1 MMVENNTVISNNFN
15 NRGEVKQKRTNYKK
29 CCNKQQSKRMLY
41 MINKLKIINYKSFQN
56 FELDLNSDLN
66 IIIGDNEAGKSTLL
80 ETINLALTG
89 QLNNRLLQNELSPYL
104 FNINS
109 VKTYLEQLIINSKA
123 ELPSIKIELYFDNPN
138 NIYSELKGTNNLLRT
153 DAPGV
158 SISIEFDSTYQSEY
172 EIYIQDVRTIK
183 TLPIEYY
190 KVVWRS
196 FAGNSLTSRG
206 IPARSTLIDT
216 STSKYKNGA
225 DIYLHKIL
233 NDSLEPS
240 QRTELAV
247 HYRKLKETFSENQS
261 IATINESLNKKK
273 GDITDKNLNVSVD
286 ISSKTNWDKI
296 ITAYLDDVPFDY
308 IGKGEQNAIKMKLAL
323 ESNTDLEAVVLIE
336 EPENHLSLSN
346 LNKLLNIIKTRNENK
361 QLIIT
366 THSSFIL
373 NKLDIGKMILLSS
386 DKVTT
391 SFNDLENETREF
403 FMRLPGYDTLRL
415 VLSRKVILVEGPSED
430 LIVQRAYKD
439 LYDKLPLENGVDIF
453 CIDGLSFKR
462 FIEISANLQ
471 KEITIITDNDGDIE
485 QNINNKYE
493 EYLSN
498 NLVKLCYS
506 LDESLKTLELNII
519 DANKSNLSV
528 LKEILGHSDYED
540 DRLIT
545 YMLNNKTKCALK
557 IFETDK
563 TIKMPRYILNAIE
576 E

>member
-1 MMVENNTVISNNFN
+1 
-15 NRGEVKQKRTNYKK
+15 
-29 CCNKQQSKRMLY
+29 

-190 KVVWRS
+190 KIVWRS

-261 IATINESLNKKK
+261 IATINESLNEKK

-506 LDESLKTLELNII
+506 LDENLKTLEPNII

>member
-190 KVVWRS
+190 KIVWRS

-261 IATINESLNKKK
+261 IATINESLNEKK

-506 LDESLKTLELNII
+506 LDENLKTLEPNII

>member
-1 MMVENNTVISNNFN
+1 
-15 NRGEVKQKRTNYKK
+15 
-29 CCNKQQSKRMLY
+29 
-41 MINKLKIINYKSFQN
+41 MINKVIIKNYKSYED
-56 FELDLNSDLN
+56 FELNLNPDLN

-80 ETINLALTG
+80 EAINLALTG
-89 QLNNRLLQNELSPYL
+89 QLNNRLIMNELSPYL

-109 VKTYLEQLIINSKA
+109 VRTYLQQLIINAQA
-123 ELPSIKIELYFDNPN
+123 ELPKIIIELYFDNPD
-138 NIYSELKGTNNLLRT
+138 NIYSELKGTNNLLRIDT
-153 DAPGV
+153 PGV
-158 SISIEFDSTYQSEY
+158 SISIEFDSTYQTEY
-172 EIYIQDVRTIK
+172 EAYIQDVSTIK

-196 FAGNSLTSRG
+196 FAGNSLTSRS

-216 STSKYKNGA
+216 STSKYQNGT

-233 NDSLEPS
+233 NDSLEPL

-261 IATINESLNKKK
+261 ISIINESLNEKK

-286 ISSKTNWDKI
+286 ISSKSNWDKI
-296 ITAYLDDVPFDY
+296 ITAYLDEVPFDY

-346 LNKLLNIIKTRNENK
+346 LNKLLNVIKTKNENK

-373 NKLDIGKMILLSS
+373 NKLDIGKMILLSNE
-386 DKVTT
+386 KEITT
-391 SFNDLENETREF
+391 FNDLKDETRDF

-430 LIVQRAYKD
+430 LIVQRAFKD
-439 LYDKLPLENGVDIF
+439 LYGKLPLEDGVDLF

-471 KEITIITDNDGDIE
+471 KEITIITDNDGNIE

-493 EYLSN
+493 EYSSN
-498 NLVKLCYS
+498 DFVKIHYGP
-506 LDESLKTLELNII
+506 DETLKTLEPNII
-519 DANKSNLSV
+519 DANKQDLSV
-528 LKEILGHSDYED
+528 LKEILGHPKYTDE
-540 DRLIT
+540 RLLE

-557 IFETDK
+557 IFESDK
-563 TIKMPRYILNAIE
+563 TIQMPRYILDAIKE
-576 E
+576 

>member
-1 MMVENNTVISNNFN
+1 
-15 NRGEVKQKRTNYKK
+15 
-29 CCNKQQSKRMLY
+29 
-41 MINKLKIINYKSFQN
+41 MIKKLKIKNYKSYED
-56 FELDLNSDLN
+56 FELNLNPDLN

-80 ETINLALTG
+80 EAINLALTG

-109 VKTYLEQLIINSKA
+109 VRMYLEQLITNKQV
-123 ELPSIKIELYFDNPN
+123 ELPKMTIELYFDNPE
-138 NIYSELKGTNNLLRT
+138 NIYSELKGTNNLLRI
-153 DAPGV
+153 DSPGV
-158 SISIEFDSTYQSEY
+158 SISIEFDATYQTEY
-172 EIYIQDVRTIK
+172 EAYIQDTSTIK

-196 FAGNSLTSRG
+196 FAGNSLTSRS

-216 STSKYKNGA
+216 TTSKYSNGA
-225 DIYLHKIL
+225 DIYMHKII
-233 NDSLEPS
+233 NDSLDPL
-240 QRTELAV
+240 QRTELAI

-261 IATINESLNKKK
+261 IATINESLNEKK

-296 ITAYLDDVPFDY
+296 ITAYLDEVPFDY

-346 LNKLLNIIKTRNENK
+346 LNKLLNIIKTKNENK

-373 NKLDIGKMILLSS
+373 NKLDIG
-386 DKVTT
+386 
-391 SFNDLENETREF
+391 N
-403 FMRLPGYDTLRL
+403 DTLRL

-439 LYDKLPLENGVDIF
+439 LYGKLPLEDGVDLF

-471 KEITIITDNDGDIE
+471 KEITIITDNDGNIA
-485 QNINNKYE
+485 QNINKKYE

-498 NLVKLCYS
+498 DFVKIYYGP
-506 LDESLKTLELNII
+506 DETLKTLEPNIVE
-519 DANKSNLSV
+519 ANKQNPSV
-528 LKEILGHSDYED
+528 LKEILDHPEYTD
-540 DRLIT
+540 DRLIE

-557 IFETDK
+557 IFESEK
-563 TIKMPRYILNAIE
+563 TIQIPRYILDAIQ
-576 E
+576 

>member
-1 MMVENNTVISNNFN
+1 
-15 NRGEVKQKRTNYKK
+15 
-29 CCNKQQSKRMLY
+29 

-225 DIYLHKIL
+225 DIYIHKIL

-261 IATINESLNKKK
+261 IATINESLNEKK

-506 LDESLKTLELNII
+506 LDESLKTLEPNII

>member
-1 MMVENNTVISNNFN
+1 
-15 NRGEVKQKRTNYKK
+15 
-29 CCNKQQSKRMLY
+29 
-41 MINKLKIINYKSFQN
+41 MINKLKIKNYKSYED
-56 FELDLNSDLN
+56 FELNLNPDLN

-80 ETINLALTG
+80 EAVNLVLTG

-104 FNINS
+104 FNVES
-109 VKTYLEQLIINSKA
+109 VKKYLQDLMSNPQA
-123 ELPSIKIELYFDNPN
+123 ELPKIIIELYFDNPD
-138 NIYSELKGTNNLLRT
+138 NIYSELKGINNLLRI
-153 DAPGV
+153 DSPGA
-158 SISIEFDSTYQSEY
+158 SICIEFDSTYQTEY
-172 EIYIQDVRTIK
+172 EAYIQDVSTIK

-196 FAGNSLTSRG
+196 FAGNSLTSRS

-216 STSKYKNGA
+216 TTSKYQNGT

-261 IATINESLNKKK
+261 ISTINQRLNEKK

-286 ISSKTNWDKI
+286 ISSKSNWDKI
-296 ITAYLDDVPFDY
+296 ITAYLDEVPFEY

-323 ESNTDLEAVVLIE
+323 ESNTELEAVVLIE

-346 LNKLLNIIKTRNENK
+346 LNKLLNVIKTKNEDK

-373 NKLDIGKMILLSS
+373 NKLDIGKMILLSN
-386 DKVTT
+386 DKEITT
-391 SFNDLENETREF
+391 FNDLDEETRDF

-415 VLSRKVILVEGPSED
+415 VLSQKVILVEGPSED

-439 LYDKLPLENGVDIF
+439 LHGKLPLEDGVDIF
-453 CIDGLSFKR
+453 CVDGLSFKR
-462 FIEISANLQ
+462 FIEISTNLQ

-485 QNINNKYE
+485 KNIEKKYQ
-493 EYLSN
+493 EYISN
-498 NLVKLCYS
+498 ELVKICYGQ
-506 LDESLKTLELNII
+506 DEAFKTLEPNIVEV
-519 DANKSNLSV
+519 NKQNLTD
-528 LKEILGHSDYED
+528 LKEILGHPAYTDH
-540 DRLIT
+540 RLLE

-557 IFETDK
+557 IFEADK
-563 TIKMPRYILNAIE
+563 NIQMPGYILDAIE
-576 E
+576 

>member
-1 MMVENNTVISNNFN
+1 MVENNTLISDNCN

-29 CCNKQQSKRMLY
+29 YCNKQQSKRMLC

-80 ETINLALTG
+80 ESINLALTG

-109 VKTYLEQLIINSKA
+109 VKTYLEQLITNSKA
-123 ELPSIKIELYFDNPN
+123 ELPSIKIELYFDNLN

-153 DAPGV
+153 DTPGV

-261 IATINESLNKKK
+261 IATINESLNEKK

-471 KEITIITDNDGDIE
+471 KGITIITDNDGDIE
-485 QNINNKYE
+485 QNIYNKYE

-506 LDESLKTLELNII
+506 LDESLKTLEPNII

-540 DRLIT
+540 DRLVT